1 MRFRVKEAFMKLS
14 KSYEPQAY
22 EPKIYQLWE
31 SAKAFA
37 ATKEG
42 SGKQHFSIALP
53 PPNANGNL
61 HAGHALTVAI
71 EDVAVRY
78 HRLKGEPTIFL
89 PGADHAGFETWVVF
103 ERQLEKEGKSRFDYP
118 REKLYSMV
126 WDFVAAHRGNMDI
139 QLRQLG
145 ASLDWDNLTFTL
157 DDKVIDTAYQ
167 TFQKMWDEGLIY
179 RGKRLVNYC
188 TKHHTGF
195 ADIEVSYED
204 RITPLYYMK
213 YGPFTL
219 ATTRPETKFGDTGV
233 AVHPDDERYKQFIGK
248 ELTIEG
254 VNGPFKV
261 KVIAD
266 ELVDPNFGTG
276 VVKVTPAH
284 SFDDF
289 EMGERHDLPS
299 ISVID
304 LDGKMNGKAGKF
316 EGMTVLEA
324 RQAVVDA
331 LDKMNLLEKVD
342 THYKN
347 RVGVCYKC
355 GTVIEPLLLDQWF
368 ISVKPLA
375 QRAIQAIE
383 AGEIKFY
390 PANKAKV
397 LVNYLKNLK
406 DWNISRQTPWGIP
419 IPAFQNQKDPSE
431 WIFSDARCKDEI
443 EIGGSIYT
451 RDQDTFDT
459 WFSSGQWPY
468 ITTDYLTKGA
478 LAKFYPLSVMETGS
492 DLLFPWV
499 SRMIML
505 GLYRTEKVPFKE
517 VYMHGMVQDE
527 HGQKMSKSKGNVL
540 NPQVIMGEYGSDATR
555 MGLLANRSAGVNQAY
570 QPATVIAA
578 RNFAN
583 KIWNIARFI
592 ESKLGDSYKDRLP
605 KPQTIADHWVLSRV
619 NLAAK
624 KIGELLEAHRYAEAY
639 EILYHT
645 IWDDVA
651 DWYVECSKTEL
662 NTTVLAYTLEAVLT
676 IAHPF
681 APFVTET
688 VWQTLKWQ
696 DGLLML
702 GSWPKQIKVNNAKVK
717 EFEQIQALVCEAR
730 FVSAEIGTG
739 KQTLI
744 FTDDAII
751 LEHQKFIKH
760 LAQLK
765 DVKQTEK
772 GSGLRLAVAK
782 HEAWLEIS
790 ADNLRKHQAKLQERL
805 QNCLDSIKHLEA
817 RLANKSYA
825 DNAPKAVVDQTRQ
838 QLDEQK
844 TIQDRLERELEV
856 SKA

>member
-1 MRFRVKEAFMKLS
+1 MKLS

-31 SAKAFA
+31 SAKAFS
-37 ATKEG
+37 ATKG
-42 SGKQHFSIALP
+42 KNAKQHFSIALP

-78 HRLKGEPTIFL
+78 HRLKGEPTVFL

-103 ERQLEKEGKSRFDYP
+103 ERQLEREGKSRFDYP
-118 REKLYSMV
+118 REKLYNMV
-126 WDFVAAHRGNMDI
+126 WDFVAAHRGNMDV

-188 TKHHTGF
+188 TKHQTGF
-195 ADIEVSYED
+195 ADIEVLYED
-204 RITPLYYMK
+204 RTTPLYYMK

-266 ELVDPNFGTG
+266 ELVDPSFGTG

-289 EMGERHDLPS
+289 EMGERHGLPS

-304 LDGKMNGKAGKF
+304 LDGKMNNKAGRF
-316 EGMTVLEA
+316 AGMTVLEA
-324 RQAVVDA
+324 RQAVVEA
-331 LDKMNLLEKVD
+331 LDKINLLEKID

-368 ISVKPLA
+368 INVKPLA
-375 QRAIQAIE
+375 ERAVKAIE
-383 AGEIKFY
+383 AGEIEFF
-390 PANKAKV
+390 PTNKGKV
-397 LVNYLKNLK
+397 LINYLKNLK
-406 DWNISRQTPWGIP
+406 DWNISRQTPWGIS
-419 IPAFQNQKDPSE
+419 IPAFQNQKNPAE
-431 WIFSDARCKDEI
+431 WIFSDVKNTDEI
-443 EIGGSIYT
+443 EVNGKIYT
-451 RDQDTFDT
+451 RDKDTFDT

-468 ITTDYLTKGA
+468 ITTDYLPNGD

-505 GLYRTEKVPFKE
+505 GLYRTGRAPFKQ
-517 VYMHGMVQDE
+517 VYMHGMVLDE
-527 HGQKMSKSKGNVL
+527 HGHKMSKSKGNVL
-540 NPQVIMGEYGSDATR
+540 NPQEILSEFGSDATR

-592 ESKLGDSYKDRLP
+592 ESKLGDEYKNRTP
-605 KPQTIADHWVLSRV
+605 KPLSIADHWALSRI
-619 NLAAK
+619 NFASK
-624 KIGELLEAHRYAEAY
+624 KISELLEAHRYAEAY

-651 DWYVECSKTEL
+651 DWYVECSKSEL
-662 NTTVLAYTLEAVLT
+662 NTSVLAYTLQAMLT

-688 VWQTLKWQ
+688 IWQTLKWE

-702 GSWPKQIKVNNAKVK
+702 GSWPEQIKTDKAKVK
-717 EFEQIQALVCEAR
+717 EFEDVQALVSEAR
-730 FVSAEIGTG
+730 FISAELGAG

-744 FTDDAII
+744 FTDDVTI
-751 LEHQKFIKH
+751 LEHQEFIKH

-765 DVKQTEK
+765 GVKQMK
-772 GSGLRLAVAK
+772 QGSGLRLAAAK

-790 ADNLRKHQAKLQERL
+790 PDELRKHQEKLQERL
-805 QNCLDSIKHLEA
+805 QNCLNNIRQLEA
-817 RLANKSYA
+817 RLANKSYVN
-825 DNAPKAVVDQTRQ
+825 NAPESVVSQTKQ
-838 QLDEQK
+838 QLGEQK
-844 TIQDRLERELEV
+844 TIQARLERELET